1 MKEIELEKEIHTEIM
16 VYTIEGPLFFG
27 AVSAFDGALNSIH
40 KDPTFLIIR
49 FAEVPFVDLTG
60 LSMLLDIIKNL
71 KERKVEVLLSDV
83 NYEIRR
89 QMYRL
94 EYQKVLGRHH
104 LWRTCASALH
114 KAEHD
119 LEIMDEVKRHKLD
132 KNK

>member
-1 MKEIELEKEIHTEIM
+1 M
-16 VYTIEGPLFFG
+16 
-27 AVSAFDGALNSIH
+27 
-40 KDPTFLIIR
+40 
-49 FAEVPFVDLTG
+49 
-60 LSMLLDIIKNL
+60 

-132 KNK
+132 KNKWSFFANLFSNYYSISRISRHSIMT